1 MSFKK
6 EERKGSSWGSR
17 ENPGQGKSRVP
28 RPEVCRAHQAR
39 LCGLSPRLEA
49 CLTAV
54 PLLVPRSLQPLFPG
68 VNELDQISKIH
79 DVIGTPCQKTLTKF
93 KQ

>member
-1 MSFKK
+1 MSYKKMKK
-6 EERKGSSWGSR
+6 EKKKYLGQKG
-17 ENPGQGKSRVP
+17 KP
-28 RPEVCRAHQAR
+28 RPKKEQQSPDQRFTLGQPVWGRPASLQR
-39 LCGLSPRLEA
+39 TSLCP
-49 CLTAV
+49 C
-54 PLLVPRSLQPLFPG
+54 SLQPLFPG